1 MNLSAR
7 YRDAM
12 LLAFD
17 LHENDCRKGKDV
29 PYVSHLLSVSALVLE
44 DGGTEDEAIAAL
56 LHDALEDHPDK
67 ITYTDL
73 KDRFG
78 KNVADIVRACSD
90 TPDDF
95 KGGEK
100 PPWKERKQKYL
111 DHLEHAPISVL
122 RVTLADK
129 LHNCRDLRN
138 DLRMH
143 GKKVWKRFNAPR
155 KEQIWFYDRFLLIIA
170 ERINSQSMLLQ
181 FKEVIT
187 EIKNSEQT

>member
-1 MNLSAR
+1 
-7 YRDAM
+7 M

-29 PYVSHLLSVSALVLE
+29 PYVSHLLSVSALVLK

-100 PPWKERKQKYL
+100 PPWKKRKQKYL

-143 GKKVWKRFNAPR
+143 GKKSGSA
-155 KEQIWFYDRFLLIIA
+155 
-170 ERINSQSMLLQ
+170 SMLRVRNRYGFTIAFFSSSRSASIHNRCFCSL
-181 FKEVIT
+181 KRSLL
-187 EIKNSEQT
+187 K